1 MSINNSIDK
10 IMNEFSSIE
19 ERRELILKGIRDIL
33 MYARKAIVAIH
44 KSDLDEAKKHIELMD
59 IKHKELKEL
68 AMDDLYY
75 YLINAET
82 EIVEAKSLYAI
93 ATDYNLPLYEELN
106 VKGSSYILGL
116 LDCIGEMKRM
126 ILDLLRNDNYHK
138 ALRLFK
144 LMEDIYSI
152 LMPFAVYDNI
162 MQGVRRKLDHD
173 RILIESVREV
183 ITEESRRRAFLD
195 ELKKV

>member
-1 MSINNSIDK
+1 MSISNSIDK
-10 IMNEFSSIE
+10 IMNELSSIE

-33 MYARKAIVAIH
+33 MYARKSIVAIH
-44 KSDLDEAKKHIELMD
+44 KSDLDEAKKYIGLMD

-68 AMDDLYY
+68 ASDDLYY

-93 ATDYNLPLYEELN
+93 ATDNNLPLYEELD
-106 VKGSSYILGL
+106 VKGNSYILGL

-144 LMEDIYSI
+144 LMEDIYSM
-152 LMPFAVYDNI
+152 LMPFTVYDNI
-162 MQGVRRKLDHD
+162 MQGVRRKLDQD

-195 ELKKV
+195 ELNKV

>member
-10 IMNEFSSIE
+10 IMNELSSIE

-33 MYARKAIVAIH
+33 MYARKAIVLIH
-44 KSDLDEAKKHIELMD
+44 KSDLDEAKKHIDLMD
-59 IKHKELKEL
+59 VKHKELKEL

-93 ATDYNLPLYEELN
+93 ASDHNLPLYEELN

-144 LMEDIYSI
+144 FMEDIYSM

-162 MQGVRRKLDHD
+162 MQGVRRKLDQD